1 MSLPSATELPAVRE
15 RLRDLIAARSVSRG
29 TAVTLASGRT
39 SDFYVNMKATM
50 LHAQGAHD
58 IAALIIAALG
68 QTKVTH
74 VGGLE
79 MGAVPLASAV
89 AALSITGPRSLQ
101 AFFVRKAAKEHG
113 TQSLIEGL
121 ARDETLKDAD
131 VAVLED
137 VTTTGGSALRAVDL
151 LRDEGA
157 HVATVITVVDR
168 LEGAGEAFAQ
178 AGVPFQALLTAHDF
192 GR

>member
-1 MSLPSATELPAVRE
+1 MTAPADSDLTAIRD
-15 RLRDLIAARSVSRG
+15 RLRTLIAERSVSRG
-29 TAVTLASGRT
+29 TSITLASGKT

-58 IAALIIAALG
+58 IARLMIDALERYE
-68 QTKVTH
+68 VSY

-89 AALSITGPRSLQ
+89 AAISATGERPLH
-101 AFFVRKAAKEHG
+101 AFFVRKSAKEHG

-121 ARDETLKDAD
+121 PKGAALSGTA

-137 VTTTGGSALRAVDL
+137 VTTTGGSALRAVEL
-151 LRDEGA
+151 LRSAGA
-157 HVATVITVVDR
+157 DVRTVITVVDR
-168 LEGAGEAFAQ
+168 LEGASEAFTA
-178 AGVPFQALLTAHDF
+178 AGVPFTALLTARDF
-192 GR
+192 D